1 MAVKYTP
8 DQQRVIDTREKNI
21 LVSAAAGSGKT
32 AVLVERIIKRITD
45 PEHPVDIDK
54 LLVVTFT
61 NAAAAGMKERI
72 SNAIQ
77 ERLALEPENIHL
89 QRQAVLVHQA
99 QITTIHSFCL
109 YLIKNHFEAISLEPD
124 FQVADEIM
132 VKLISSEI
140 KEQVLEEA
148 FASGKEEFLQMVE
161 FVCHSGKESSLE
173 EYMEQLYARAMSM
186 PFPKRWLLE
195 RKQDYRFTSLEE
207 FTATDSGK
215 YLLLHMQGL
224 VRSYAEAYGQLYAVA
239 VQPDGPFLYA
249 DLLEAEQEYLM
260 KIASQDS
267 LEGMGRLLPN
277 MKFDRLPSKK
287 DESVHAGKRE
297 WVKNKRTDYKKAI
310 QELGSQFFGK
320 SPQSIE
326 IENAVC
332 AQVTEALI
340 DITITYMER
349 LAAEKRRRGVIDFHD
364 MEHMA
369 LEILLRETENGYE
382 PTEIAR
388 NYQEFFEEI
397 MVDEYQDSNMVQEFL
412 VNAVSGADLGKN
424 NRFMVG
430 DVKQSIYKFRLAR
443 PEIFME
449 KYHKYTLKSGD
460 TSVENICKSDECVVN
475 DRGGCDEN
483 IRIDLKQ
490 NFRSRREVLEA
501 ANSVF
506 SKVMLHELGGISY
519 DAHAAL
525 YMGAQYLE
533 APCMDAELI
542 IATDDK
548 PEHYDNKEWEAYC
561 VVQRIKELVQNGQVL
576 DETGKGLRRITY
588 GDIVLLFRSPSSFE
602 DAYKKVFEEQRLPIF
617 MTSGSGYFDAVEIQ
631 NLIKFLQA
639 IENPR
644 LDIPLFGVCT
654 SVFGGFT
661 ENELAQ
667 VKIHYREKIEE
678 QNLSVKK
685 SDQCLYEMLLMY
697 KENIAKEAFL
707 GAADMQEKAA
717 KDKGQKTAILGK
729 IENLLENLQKYRK
742 KTEYM
747 TVADL
752 LYEILRDFHY

>member
-239 VQPDGPFLYA
+239 VQPDGPYMYA

-260 KIASQDS
+260 KTQ
-267 LEGMGRLLPN
+267 M
-277 MKFDRLPSKK
+277 
-287 DESVHAGKRE
+287 
-297 WVKNKRTDYKKAI
+297 
-310 QELGSQFFGK
+310 
-320 SPQSIE
+320 
-326 IENAVC
+326 
-332 AQVTEALI
+332 
-340 DITITYMER
+340 
-349 LAAEKRRRGVIDFHD
+349 
-364 MEHMA
+364 
-369 LEILLRETENGYE
+369 
-382 PTEIAR
+382 
-388 NYQEFFEEI
+388 
-397 MVDEYQDSNMVQEFL
+397 
-412 VNAVSGADLGKN
+412 
-424 NRFMVG
+424 
-430 DVKQSIYKFRLAR
+430 
-443 PEIFME
+443 
-449 KYHKYTLKSGD
+449 
-460 TSVENICKSDECVVN
+460 
-475 DRGGCDEN
+475 
-483 IRIDLKQ
+483 
-490 NFRSRREVLEA
+490 
-501 ANSVF
+501 
-506 SKVMLHELGGISY
+506 
-519 DAHAAL
+519 
-525 YMGAQYLE
+525 
-533 APCMDAELI
+533 
-542 IATDDK
+542 
-548 PEHYDNKEWEAYC
+548 
-561 VVQRIKELVQNGQVL
+561 
-576 DETGKGLRRITY
+576 
-588 GDIVLLFRSPSSFE
+588 
-602 DAYKKVFEEQRLPIF
+602 
-617 MTSGSGYFDAVEIQ
+617 
-631 NLIKFLQA
+631 
-639 IENPR
+639 
-644 LDIPLFGVCT
+644 
-654 SVFGGFT
+654 
-661 ENELAQ
+661 
-667 VKIHYREKIEE
+667 
-678 QNLSVKK
+678 
-685 SDQCLYEMLLMY
+685 
-697 KENIAKEAFL
+697 
-707 GAADMQEKAA
+707 
-717 KDKGQKTAILGK
+717 
-729 IENLLENLQKYRK
+729 
-742 KTEYM
+742 
-747 TVADL
+747 
-752 LYEILRDFHY
+752 